1 MPNRSQE
8 GTFMILKHAEV
19 TAHESARR
27 TKDDSVDHE
36 LPEECRAVRSVL
48 ALVGNKWSMMIIVI
62 LGNSPLRFNEIKRAV
77 GGISQRMLTI
87 TLRGLERDG
96 LVTRTPFA
104 TIPPRVD
111 YELTALGHSLWQIGE
126 PLDAW
131 ARAHMNAMKSA
142 RETYDK
148 RDGIGMDV
156 DKS

>member
-1 MPNRSQE
+1 
-8 GTFMILKHAEV
+8 MILKHAAV

-27 TKDDSVDHE
+27 TKDDSLDYE
-36 LPEECRAVRSVL
+36 LPEECRAVRSLL
-48 ALVGNKWSMMIIVI
+48 ALVGNKWSMMIIVT

-111 YELTALGHSLWQIGE
+111 YELTALGHSLWQIG
-126 PLDAW
+126 
-131 ARAHMNAMKSA
+131 
-142 RETYDK
+142 
-148 RDGIGMDV
+148 
-156 DKS
+156 

>member
-1 MPNRSQE
+1 
-8 GTFMILKHAEV
+8 MILKHAEV

-27 TKDDSVDHE
+27 TKDDSLDHE

-48 ALVGNKWSMMIIVI
+48 ALVGNKWSMMIIVT

-111 YELTALGHSLWQIGE
+111 YALTALGHSLWQIGE

-131 ARAHMNAMKSA
+131 ARVHMNAMKSA
-142 RETYDK
+142 RETYDM
-148 RDGIGMDV
+148 RDGIG
-156 DKS
+156 KN

>member
-1 MPNRSQE
+1 
-8 GTFMILKHAEV
+8 
-19 TAHESARR
+19 
-27 TKDDSVDHE
+27 
-36 LPEECRAVRSVL
+36 
-48 ALVGNKWSMMIIVI
+48 
-62 LGNSPLRFNEIKRAV
+62 
-77 GGISQRMLTI
+77 MLTI

-111 YELTALGHSLWQIGE
+111 YELTALGHSLSQIAE

-148 RDGIGMDV
+148 RDGIGMNV
-156 DKS
+156 HKS